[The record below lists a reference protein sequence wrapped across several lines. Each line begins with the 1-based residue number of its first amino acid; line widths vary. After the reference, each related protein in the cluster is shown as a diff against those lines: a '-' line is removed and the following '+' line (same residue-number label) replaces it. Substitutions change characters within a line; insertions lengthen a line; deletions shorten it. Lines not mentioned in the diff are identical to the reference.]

1 MPFPFAVLGMEP
13 TTSHRPNLNHTAVT
27 CSDSEYRV
35 LVANRAHLLDCD
47 FELGPGGDCD
57 LVILLSKII
66 LNGSPYRG
74 LSLPPKPG
82 EKIEAVL

>member
-1 MPFPFAVLGMEP
+1 MCAFSLCSAGGGAHHL
-13 TTSHRPNLNHTAVT
+13 SRANLSHTAAT

-35 LVANRAHLLDCD
+35 LVASRAHLLDCD
-47 FELGPGGDCD
+47 FELGPRGI
-57 LVILLSKII
+57 VILISKVI